1 MSIAESLICN
11 AMAVVW
17 AAIALNA
24 LHAPV
29 FLLLG
34 PAGLSAL
41 LLSLTCRMGRAP
53 ADAARRRRVIRVIM
67 MSTLAEIVLILAG
80 VNVLASFGRIDLW
93 ACLLAAAVGL
103 HFIPMA
109 KWIPAPILYVLAA
122 WLLLAACI
130 GVVVPGPL
138 RNALAGGLAAAAF
151 WGSCGFVLIRGL
163 VGRRKLQSIR

>member
-41 LLSLTCRMGRAP
+41 LFSLTCGMGRAP

-67 MSTLAEIVLILAG
+67 ISTLDRGSVLGLMRLCADPWFGGAAE
-80 VNVLASFGRIDLW
+80 
-93 ACLLAAAVGL
+93 
-103 HFIPMA
+103 
-109 KWIPAPILYVLAA
+109 APEYTV
-122 WLLLAACI
+122 
-130 GVVVPGPL
+130 
-138 RNALAGGLAAAAF
+138 R
-151 WGSCGFVLIRGL
+151 
-163 VGRRKLQSIR
+163 